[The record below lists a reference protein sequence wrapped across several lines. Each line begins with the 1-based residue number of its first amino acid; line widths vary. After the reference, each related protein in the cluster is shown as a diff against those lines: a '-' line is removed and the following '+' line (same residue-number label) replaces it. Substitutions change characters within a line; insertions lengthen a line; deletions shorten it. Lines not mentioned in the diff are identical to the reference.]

1 MIYEEVTQK
10 GVGISIAPA
19 VIKIDTTGTAFD
31 LAQYSSAT
39 IVLTAGAYVDTTF
52 VFTLTECD
60 TSGGTYTDVAST
72 DIVGTPISVE
82 TTSAAAQV
90 GIIGYIGDKRY
101 IKVVATKGGTAS
113 TGSIIGAYIIG
124 GFKRYSSA

>member
-19 VIKIDTTGTAFD
+19 VIKVNTTGSAFD
-31 LAQYSSAT
+31 LGEYASA
-39 IVLTAGAYVDTTF
+39 IVVITAGAYVDTTF
-52 VFTLTECD
+52 TFSLTECD
-60 TSGGTYTDVAST
+60 TAAGTYTDVAST
-72 DIVGTPISVE
+72 DIVGTPISVA
-82 TTSAAAQV
+82 TDSAAAQV
-90 GIIGYIGDKRY
+90 GIIEYIGNKRY

-113 TGSIIGAYIIG
+113 TGSIIGANVIG